1 MLELDIMKINKKFYH
16 QNGYLILNNA
26 LNKEQIKKLKLNANQ
41 MISDFKNGT
50 DRRQSSNNIRRKHK
64 DISKNG
70 KIFFGNQCEYY
81 SHINSYAKGSFL
93 KEIAKQILGKKIYL
107 FNEQLVN
114 KSPNTPSSFSWH
126 QDSGY
131 IHFKHKP
138 YLSIWLALTDTNLKN
153 GALSILPTNL
163 NKIKNAKE
171 HVWQEK
177 SQDLGIK
184 VNNKKKLDICVKAGT
199 IILFSSLTP
208 HSSGANT
215 THKNRIAYLSQY
227 SCENIIDPFNGIQ
240 RGRAYLM

>member
-1 MLELDIMKINKKFYH
+1 MKIDKKFYN
-16 QNGYLILNNA
+16 QRGYLVLDDAISKSQL
-26 LNKEQIKKLKLNANQ
+26 KKLKFNANQ
-41 MISDFKNGT
+41 MIRDFKNSI
-50 DRRQSSNNIRRKHK
+50 DRRQSANNIRRKHK

-81 SHINSYAKGSFL
+81 SHINSYAKGKFL

-138 YLSIWLALTDTNLKN
+138 YLSIWLALTDTNLNN
-153 GALSILPTNL
+153 GALSIMPTNL
-163 NKIKNAKE
+163 NKIKKAKE

-177 SQDLGIK
+177 SKDLGII
-184 VNNKKKLDICVKAGT
+184 VDNNKKLDICVKAGT

-208 HSSGANT
+208 HSSGANKT
-215 THKNRIAYLSQY
+215 NKNRIAYLSQY
-227 SCENIIDPFNGIQ
+227 SAENIIDPFNGIQ
-240 RGRAYLM
+240 RGRAFLM